1 MYMYLCI
8 DSKTQKYVCILSIVR
23 SRVSLH
29 FKYEAEG
36 FCSQPTGKFNKM
48 CVYFKYRAFVCFP
61 FNFSWSVVSSAYC
74 TLKTIINIRL
84 LNYPDGGMLN
94 ADSNA
99 DFVKLYQTSLPT
111 QLHLTS
117 TEFLHTK
124 VQIYSVLTSIL
135 YVITKRE
142 KTVFIKFFIKN
153 ILLSAILYFKM
164 NLYGTHE

>member
-1 MYMYLCI
+1 
-8 DSKTQKYVCILSIVR
+8 
-23 SRVSLH
+23 
-29 FKYEAEG
+29 
-36 FCSQPTGKFNKM
+36 
-48 CVYFKYRAFVCFP
+48 VCFP
-61 FNFSWSVVSSAYC
+61 FNFNWSVVNSAYFENNN
-74 TLKTIINIRL
+74 KYRL

>member
-1 MYMYLCI
+1 MYLCI

-74 TLKTIINIRL
+74 TLKIIINIRL

-99 DFVKLYQTSLPT
+99 DFVKLYQPRSA
-111 QLHLTS
+111 
-117 TEFLHTK
+117 
-124 VQIYSVLTSIL
+124 YSASP
-135 YVITKRE
+135 
-142 KTVFIKFFIKN
+142 
-153 ILLSAILYFKM
+153 YFK
-164 NLYGTHE
+164 

>member
-1 MYMYLCI
+1 MYLCI

-74 TLKTIINIRL
+74 TLKIIINIRL

-111 QLHLTS
+111 RLHLTS
-117 TEFLHTK
+117 MNVYTQKYSIPGKL
-124 VQIYSVLTSIL
+124 YSVLRSSSLSIGTL
-135 YVITKRE
+135 YANRE
-142 KTVFIKFFIKN
+142 RKHSFRRSFIN
-153 ILLSAILYFKM
+153 P
-164 NLYGTHE
+164 